1 MSTRSII
8 LKRMKMHALIIGL
21 GLSAII
27 VPVAHAQSS
36 ELSSGSSSLWGLSSS
51 GNDGPV
57 HSSIHIS
64 PGLEV
69 TKIGDLF
76 GRGISDSIDVLAG
89 DLGQMAPLNNKGEFA
104 IIFGDSFRGEHLGEG
119 EWLSPIGVVAKLEN
133 GRIKIV
139 RPLNE
144 GDRAQQ
150 LIDYKHNERNLTLL
164 PSDIINIDGTL
175 YLQAMWNEGVGNVL
189 KTEIWKST
197 DNGRKWESVATLPK
211 DYMGGMG
218 NLITWEKGVDGYIY
232 MMSSEFKRKDDVYL
246 TRFKPEDMDTPS
258 RWEHYDSGVWGKTY
272 SPVLSKNV
280 QAGEMCLRYIDGYWV
295 LSMFNANNL
304 SIEVRVADSITA
316 DWENISPAKVVVM
329 GSGGWSA
336 PQGPNNF
343 TQLYGGY
350 IVPGSSLENMDF
362 VVSQWNTTTNK
373 RYNSTQFNVKGLD
386 QFFGINRSASE
397 NIEEAL
403 EVTEKGTVEDN
414 HPAPLTMIPLADGV
428 N

>member
-1 MSTRSII
+1 
-8 LKRMKMHALIIGL
+8 MKIRALIAGL
-21 GLSAII
+21 MLSVLV
-27 VPVAHAQSS
+27 VPTARAQSS
-36 ELSSGSSSLWGLSSS
+36 ELSSGSSALGGLFSG

-57 HSSIHIS
+57 HSSTHIT
-64 PGLEV
+64 PGLNV
-69 TKIGDLF
+69 TQIGDLF
-76 GRGISDSIDVLAG
+76 GRGISDNIDVLAG
-89 DLGQMAPLNNKGEFA
+89 DLGQMVPLNNNGEFA
-104 IIFGDSFRGEHLGEG
+104 MIFGDSFRGEHLGEG

-139 RPLNE
+139 RPLNKGE
-144 GDRAQQ
+144 RAEQ
-150 LIDYKHNERNLTLL
+150 LIKYEHNERNLTLL
-164 PSDIINIDGTL
+164 PSDIINIDGVL

-197 DNGRKWESVATLPK
+197 NNGETWDSVATLPK

-218 NLITWEKGVDGYIY
+218 NLITWEKGPDGYIY

-246 TRFKPEDMDTPS
+246 TRFKPEHISTPS
-258 RWEHYDSGVWGKTY
+258 AWEHYSHGMWGKEY

-280 QAGEMCLRYIDGYWV
+280 QAGEMCLRFIEGHWV

-316 DWENISPAKVVVM
+316 DWESITPAKVVVM
-329 GSGGWSA
+329 GAGGWSA
-336 PQGPNNF
+336 EQGPNNF

-350 IVPGSSLENMDF
+350 IVPGSTLSNMDF

-386 QFFGINRSASE
+386 KFFGVKQQQPKPNDA
-397 NIEEAL
+397 AL
-403 EVTEKGTVEDN
+403 EVSATETTDASRL
-414 HPAPLTMIPLADGV
+414 APVVMVPMADQ
-428 N
+428 